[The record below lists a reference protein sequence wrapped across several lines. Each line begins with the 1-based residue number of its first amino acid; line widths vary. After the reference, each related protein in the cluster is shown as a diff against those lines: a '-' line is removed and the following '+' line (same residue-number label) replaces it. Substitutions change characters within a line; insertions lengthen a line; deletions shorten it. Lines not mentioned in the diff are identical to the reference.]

1 MIRRWLLMIVVLLG
15 AAPLVA
21 QAQAQAQAPQ
31 RIVAVGD
38 LHGDYSA
45 WIDIARD
52 ARLVDATNKWIG
64 GQTVLVQTGDIV
76 DRGADS
82 LKIIRHLM
90 QLDGEAKR
98 AGGRVIVLM
107 GNHEAM
113 QVIGDYRYV
122 TAGEYA
128 AFADHQS
135 KARRDAA
142 FTANAKVIVDY
153 YRVKDPSLSPKAIRA
168 MWIADTPLGK
178 VEHNTAWAPAG
189 ELGRWVATLPAV
201 AKVGDTLFVHGGISA
216 KYALVPLDEINRRA
230 RAAIVAD
237 DSSDDAIINDQMGP
251 LWYRGLLLRGGDDG
265 IPAAGRPTIDNE
277 LASALAGQG
286 AKRMVIGHT
295 PRLAGVGILHNGT
308 LVQIDTG
315 ISRYY
320 HGALGWLEILGDKL
334 IPHAASRSVQ

>member
-1 MIRRWLLMIVVLLG
+1 MVRRWLLVIAMLLWALP
-15 AAPLVA
+15 AAA
-21 QAQAQAQAPQ
+21 QPVPA

-38 LHGDYSA
+38 LHGDFSA
-45 WIDIARD
+45 WLDIARD
-52 ARLVDATNKWIG
+52 AKLIDPANHWIG
-64 GQTVLVQTGDIV
+64 GKTVLVQTGDMV

-82 LKIIRHLM
+82 LKIIRHLQ

-122 TAGEYA
+122 TPGEYA
-128 AFADHQS
+128 AFANRQS
-135 KARRDAA
+135 KARRDEAYK
-142 FTANAKVIVDY
+142 ANAKVIVDY
-153 YRVKDPSLSPKAIRA
+153 YHVKDASLSPKAIRA
-168 MWIADTPLGK
+168 MWMSDTPLGK
-178 VEHNTAWAPAG
+178 VEHDSAWAPAG

-216 KYALVPLDEINRRA
+216 KYALVPMDEINRRA
-230 RAAIVAD
+230 RAAILAD
-237 DSSDDAIINDQMGP
+237 DSTEEAIINDQMGP
-251 LWYRGLLLRGGDDG
+251 LWYRGLILRGGDDG

-277 LASALAGQG
+277 LAAALKGQG
-286 AKRMVIGHT
+286 AKRLVIAHT
-295 PRLAGVGILHNGT
+295 PRLAGIGILHNGT
-308 LVQIDTG
+308 LIQIDTG

-334 IPHAASRSVQ
+334 VPHAANRSVQ

>member
-1 MIRRWLLMIVVLLG
+1 MIRRWLLMALMMLTAIP
-15 AAPLVA
+15 AAA
-21 QAQAQAQAPQ
+21 QTVPA

-38 LHGDYSA
+38 LHGDFSA

-52 ARLVDATNKWIG
+52 AKLIDPANHWIG
-64 GQTVLVQTGDIV
+64 GKTVLVQTGDMV

-82 LKIIRHLM
+82 LKIIRHLQ

-122 TAGEYA
+122 TPGEYA
-128 AFADHQS
+128 AFSDRQS

-142 FTANAKVIVDY
+142 FTANAKAIIDY
-153 YRVKDPSLSPKAIRA
+153 YHVKDASLSPKAIRA
-168 MWIADTPLGK
+168 LWVTDTPLGK
-178 VEHNTAWAPAG
+178 VEHNTAWAPTG

-230 RAAIVAD
+230 RAAIIAD
-237 DSSDDAIINDQMGP
+237 DSTDEAIINDQMGP

-286 AKRMVIGHT
+286 AKRMVVGHT
-295 PRLAGVGILHNGT
+295 PRLAGVGILRNGT

>member
-1 MIRRWLLMIVVLLG
+1 MIRRLLLMALMMLTAIP
-15 AAPLVA
+15 APA
-21 QAQAQAQAPQ
+21 QTVPA

-38 LHGDYSA
+38 LHGDFSA

-52 ARLVDATNKWIG
+52 AKLVDPANHWIG
-64 GQTVLVQTGDIV
+64 GKTVLVQTGDMV

-251 LWYRGLLLRGGDDG
+251 LWYRGLVLRGGDDG

>member
-1 MIRRWLLMIVVLLG
+1 MIRRWLLMALMMLTAIP
-15 AAPLVA
+15 AAA
-21 QAQAQAQAPQ
+21 QTVPA

-38 LHGDYSA
+38 LHGDFSA

-52 ARLVDATNKWIG
+52 AKLIDPANHWIG
-64 GQTVLVQTGDIV
+64 GKTVLVQTGDMV

-82 LKIIRHLM
+82 LKIIRHLQ

-122 TAGEYA
+122 TPGEYA
-128 AFADHQS
+128 AFSDRQS

-142 FTANAKVIVDY
+142 FTANAKAIIDY
-153 YRVKDPSLSPKAIRA
+153 YHVKDASLSPKAIRA
-168 MWIADTPLGK
+168 LWVTDTPLGK
-178 VEHNTAWAPAG
+178 VEHNTAWAPTG

-230 RAAIVAD
+230 RAAIIAD
-237 DSSDDAIINDQMGP
+237 DSTDEAIINDQMGP

-277 LASALAGQG
+277 LASALVGQG
-286 AKRMVIGHT
+286 AKRMVVGHT
-295 PRLAGVGILHNGT
+295 PRLAGVGILRNGT

>member
-1 MIRRWLLMIVVLLG
+1 MIRRWLLMALMML
-15 AAPLVA
+15 AAIPAAA
-21 QAQAQAQAPQ
+21 QTVPA

-38 LHGDYSA
+38 LHGDFSA

-52 ARLVDATNKWIG
+52 AKLVDPANHWIG
-64 GQTVLVQTGDIV
+64 GKTILVQTGDIV

-82 LKIIRHLM
+82 LKIIRHLQ
-90 QLDGEAKR
+90 QLDGEAQR

-113 QVIGDYRYV
+113 LVIGDYRYV
-122 TAGEYA
+122 TPGEYA
-128 AFADHQS
+128 AFADRQS

-142 FTANAKVIVDY
+142 FTANAKAIIDY
-153 YRVKDPSLSPKAIRA
+153 YHVKDASLSPKAIRA
-168 MWIADTPLGK
+168 LWVIDTPLGK
-178 VEHNTAWAPAG
+178 VEHDAAWAPAG

-201 AKVGDTLFVHGGISA
+201 AKVGDTLFAHGGISA

-230 RAAIVAD
+230 RAAIQAD
-237 DSSDDAIINDQMGP
+237 DSTEEAIISDQMGP
-251 LWYRGLLLRGGDDG
+251 LWYRGLVLRGGDDG

-277 LASALAGQG
+277 LAAALKGQG
-286 AKRMVIGHT
+286 AKRLVIGHT
-295 PRLAGVGILHNGT
+295 PRLQGVGILRNGT
-308 LVQIDTG
+308 LIQIDTG

>member
-1 MIRRWLLMIVVLLG
+1 MIRRWLLMALMMLTAIP
-15 AAPLVA
+15 AAA
-21 QAQAQAQAPQ
+21 QTVPA

-38 LHGDYSA
+38 LHGDFSA

-52 ARLVDATNKWIG
+52 AHLIDPANHWIG
-64 GQTVLVQTGDIV
+64 GKTWLVQTGDMV

-82 LKIIRHLM
+82 LKIIRHLQM
-90 QLDGEAKR
+90 LDGEAKR

-122 TAGEYA
+122 TPGEYA
-128 AFADHQS
+128 AFADRQS

-142 FTANAKVIVDY
+142 YTANAKVIVDY
-153 YRVKDPSLSPKAIRA
+153 YHVNDASLSPKAIRI

-178 VEHNTAWAPAG
+178 VEHDTAWAPAG

-216 KYALVPLDEINRRA
+216 KYALVPMDEINRRA
-230 RAAIVAD
+230 RAAIIAD
-237 DSSDDAIINDQMGP
+237 DSTDEAIINDQMGP
-251 LWYRGLLLRGGDDG
+251 LWYRGLVLRSGDDN

-277 LASALAGQG
+277 LAAALKGQG
-286 AKRMVIGHT
+286 AKRLVIGHT
-295 PRLAGVGILHNGT
+295 PRLAGIGILHNGT
-308 LVQIDTG
+308 LIQIDTG

-320 HGALGWLEILGDKL
+320 HGALGWLEIVGDKL
-334 IPHAASRSVQ
+334 IPHAATRSVQ

>member
-1 MIRRWLLMIVVLLG
+1 MIRRWLLMVAMLLG

-76 DRGADS
+76 DRGPDS
-82 LKIIRHLM
+82 LKIIRHLQ

-98 AGGRVIVLM
+98 AGGRVIVLL

-113 QVIGDYRYV
+113 QVTGDYRYV
-122 TAGEYA
+122 TPGEYA
-128 AFADHQS
+128 AFADRQS
-135 KARRDAA
+135 KARRDQA
-142 FTANAKVIVDY
+142 FDANAKAIIDFY
-153 YRVKDPSLSPKAIRA
+153 HQRDPSMSPRAIRA
-168 MWIADTPLGK
+168 EWVTTNPLGK
-178 VEHNTAWAPAG
+178 VEYVAAWSPAG
-189 ELGRWVATLPAV
+189 ELGRWAASLPAV
-201 AKVGDTLFVHGGISA
+201 AKVGDSLFVHGGISA
-216 KYALVPLDEINRRA
+216 KYSLVPLVEINRRA
-230 RAAIVAD
+230 RVALLAGD
-237 DSSDDAIINDQMGP
+237 ASDEAIINDQMGP
-251 LWYRGLLLRGGDDG
+251 LWYRGLVTRAGDA
-265 IPAAGRPTIDNE
+265 PAVGRPTIESE
-277 LASALAGQG
+277 LDGALRGQG
-286 AKRMVIGHT
+286 VKRLVIGHT
-295 PRLAGVGILHNGT
+295 PQIKGIAILRGGK

-320 HGALGWLEILGDKL
+320 GGKLGWLEIIGDRL
-334 IPHAASRSVQ
+334 IPYAATRSVK

>member
-1 MIRRWLLMIVVLLG
+1 MVRRLVLMILAL
-15 AAPLVA
+15 LVA
-21 QAQAQAQAPQ
+21 MPLAAQPVPA

-45 WIDIARD
+45 WVDIARD
-52 ARLVDATNKWIG
+52 ARLIDPANHWIG
-64 GQTVLVQTGDIV
+64 GKTVLVQTGDMV

-82 LKIIRHLM
+82 LKIIRHLQ

-113 QVIGDYRYV
+113 QVIGDDRYV
-122 TAGEYA
+122 TPGEYA
-128 AFADHQS
+128 AFVDRQS

-142 FTANAKVIVDY
+142 YDLHAKAIIDY
-153 YRVKDPSLSPKAIRA
+153 YKIKDPTLASPKAIRA
-168 MWIADTPLGK
+168 RWIADTPLGK
-178 VEHNTAWAPAG
+178 VEHDTAWAPAG

-201 AKVGDTLFVHGGISA
+201 VRVGDTLFVHGGISA

-230 RAAIVAD
+230 RAAIAAG
-237 DSSDDAIINDQMGP
+237 DSAEEAIISDQMGP
-251 LWYRGLLLRGGDDG
+251 LWYRGLVLRAGDDG

-277 LASALAGQG
+277 LASALKGQG
-286 AKRMVIGHT
+286 ARRMVIGHT
-295 PRLAGVGILHNGT
+295 PRPAGIGILHNGT

-320 HGALGWLEILGDKL
+320 HGALGWLEILGDQL
-334 IPHAASRSVQ
+334 VPHAASRSVQ

>member
-1 MIRRWLLMIVVLLG
+1 MIRRLLLMALMMLTAIP
-15 AAPLVA
+15 AAA
-21 QAQAQAQAPQ
+21 QTVPA

-38 LHGDYSA
+38 LHGDFSA

-52 ARLVDATNKWIG
+52 AKLVDPANHWIG
-64 GQTVLVQTGDIV
+64 GKTVLVQTGDMV

-122 TAGEYA
+122 TPGEYA
-128 AFADHQS
+128 AFADRQS
-135 KARRDAA
+135 KARRDEAY
-142 FTANAKVIVDY
+142 TAHAKVIVDY
-153 YRVKDPSLSPKAIRA
+153 YHAKDATLSPKAIRA

-230 RAAIVAD
+230 RAAIIAD
-237 DSSDDAIINDQMGP
+237 DSTDEAIINDQMGP

-265 IPAAGRPTIDNE
+265 IPAAGRPTIENE
-277 LASALAGQG
+277 LASALTGQG

>member
-1 MIRRWLLMIVVLLG
+1 MVRRWLLVVAMLLWAMPV
-15 AAPLVA
+15 AAQSVPT
-21 QAQAQAQAPQ
+21 

-38 LHGDYSA
+38 LHGDFSA

-52 ARLVDATNKWIG
+52 AKLVDPANHWVG
-64 GQTVLVQTGDIV
+64 GKTWLVQTGDIT
-76 DRGADS
+76 DRGPDS
-82 LKIIRHLM
+82 LKIIRHLQ

-122 TAGEYA
+122 TPGEYA
-128 AFADHQS
+128 AFADRQS

-142 FTANAKVIVDY
+142 YKANAKVLADY
-153 YRVKDPSLSPKAIRA
+153 YHAKDASLSPAAIRA
-168 MWIADTPLGK
+168 LWIADTPLGK
-178 VEHNTAWAPAG
+178 VEHNTAWAPTG
-189 ELGRWVATLPAV
+189 ELGRWVASLPAV
-201 AKVGDTLFVHGGISA
+201 AKVGDNLFVHGGISA
-216 KYALVPLDEINRRA
+216 KYALVPMDEINRRA

-237 DSSDDAIINDQMGP
+237 DSSEEAIISDQMGP
-251 LWYRGLLLRGGDDG
+251 LWYRGLVQRGGDDG
-265 IPAAGRPTIDNE
+265 VPAAGRPTIENE
-277 LASALAGQG
+277 LASALVGQG

-295 PRLAGVGILHNGT
+295 PRLAGIGILRNGT

-334 IPHAASRSVQ
+334 VPHAANRSVQ